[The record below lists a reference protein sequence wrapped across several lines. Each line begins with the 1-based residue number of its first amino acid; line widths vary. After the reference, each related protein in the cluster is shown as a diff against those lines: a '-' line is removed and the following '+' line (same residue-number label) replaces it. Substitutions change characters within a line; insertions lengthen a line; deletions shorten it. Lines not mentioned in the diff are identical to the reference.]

1 MFRAVLG
8 LAVITTLCVLSP
20 ERESRRSSAPSQAGA
35 DSIPSASLDYLSA
48 LAARAAL
55 ALPDVGESNDTP
67 APPAALAGAAAR
79 QAAAAG
85 VEGIRKIVIP
95 PPPIPVEMPPLRR

>member
-20 ERESRRSSAPSQAGA
+20 ERESKRSSAPSQAGA
-35 DSIPSASLDYLSA
+35 DSVPAPSLDFLSA
-48 LAARAAL
+48 LAAKAAL
-55 ALPDVGESNDTP
+55 ALPDAGDSNDTP
-67 APPAALAGAAAR
+67 APQTALAGAAAKH
-79 QAAAAG
+79 AAAAG

-95 PPPIPVEMPPLRR
+95 PPPIPVDMPPLRR